1 MKWIPAIFIAL
12 IVTSGLRAQEMNCQ
26 VTVTSTQ
33 VQGTDNKRIFD
44 NLQKQAFEFVNNRK
58 WTKDVFATNERIE
71 CTMFI
76 NITEKVDASH
86 WKATIQV
93 QSRRPIYKTSYNS
106 PLFNYNDINFEFS
119 YIENQPFDF
128 NVNTYTNNLTS
139 MLAFYTYVIIAL
151 DYDSYAPM
159 GGTEYWQ
166 YAQQIVNNAQA
177 GSDAGPGW
185 KSFDGNKNR
194 FWLIDN
200 ILNPMFNPIRNCYY
214 QYHRKGLDVMY
225 EKTDGGRAEI
235 LKSLESLKELHKL
248 RPASYNMQLLF
259 NAKADEVVNIF
270 KGGTPDEKQTAIE
283 TLNLID
289 PANANKYSKITDQN

>member
-1 MKWIPAIFIAL
+1 MKIIVAALFALFIA
-12 IVTSGLRAQEMNCQ
+12 TGANAQELNCQ
-26 VTVTSTQ
+26 VTVSSQQ

-58 WTKDVFATNERIE
+58 WTKDIFSTNERIE

-76 NITEKVDASH
+76 NVTEKVSASQ

-93 QSRRPIYKTSYNS
+93 QSRRPVYKTSYPS
-106 PLFNYNDINFEFS
+106 TLFNYNDINFEFS

-128 NVNTYTNNLTS
+128 NVNQYNNNLTS
-139 MLAFYTYVIIAL
+139 ILAFYSYVILAL

-159 GGTEYWQ
+159 GGTEHWQ

-177 GSDAGPGW
+177 GSDSGPGW

-194 FWLIDN
+194 FWMIDN

-225 EKTDGGRAEI
+225 EKTDGGRAEV
-235 LKSLESLKELHKL
+235 LKALESLKELHKL
-248 RPASYNMQLLF
+248 RPASYSMQLFF
-259 NAKADEVVNIF
+259 NAKADEVINIF
-270 KGGTPDEKQTAIE
+270 KEAPSDEKAAVIE

-289 PANANKYSKITDQN
+289 PANANKYAKITEPK

>member
-1 MKWIPAIFIAL
+1 MKWITPILIAL
-12 IVTSGLRAQEMNCQ
+12 FTVSGAMAQEMNCQ

-44 NLQKQAFEFVNNRK
+44 NLQKQAYEFVNNRK

-76 NITEKVDASH
+76 NVTEKVSASQ

-93 QSRRPIYKTSYNS
+93 QSRRPIFKTSYNS
-106 PLFNYNDINFEFS
+106 PLFNYNDVNFEFT

-128 NVNTYTNNLTS
+128 NVNSYNNNLTS

-151 DYDSYAPM
+151 DYDSYSPM

-166 YAQQIVNNAQA
+166 YAQQIVSNAQA
-177 GSDAGPGW
+177 GSDSGPGW

-225 EKTDGGRAEI
+225 EKTDGGRAEV
-235 LKSLESLKELHKL
+235 LKALISLKELHKL

-270 KGGTPDEKQTAIE
+270 KGATPDEKASAIE
-283 TLNLID
+283 TLNIID
-289 PANANKYSKITDQN
+289 PANATKYSKITEQN